1 MSITASWLILAV
13 ILLRALFKNG
23 PKYLRCLM
31 WAMVGIRLLCP
42 FSFESVLSLIP
53 SAETVPQEILYSVEP
68 EIHSGIS
75 SFNNVVNPV
84 ITQVFTPDP
93 TNSINPLQTI
103 TSVASIIWILGMA
116 AMLIYAFVGYRRIHI
131 KVREAIELKDNIW
144 ICDCISTP
152 FILGVFRPR
161 IFLPSTINESDIEY
175 IIAHEKAH
183 LKRRDHWWKPLGFV
197 LLSLYWFNPLVWLAY
212 ILLCRDIEFACDE
225 KVLKEKGLEIKKPY
239 SNALI
244 NCSLPCRIATAY
256 PLAFSEDGVK
266 GRVKA
271 VLNYKKP
278 RLWVVIAAIVCCA
291 AVSAC
296 LLTNPPRETTEP
308 SLDPYPE
315 AEHIEDGEY
324 DEHYYYRMEADD
336 KFLPFSPFYT
346 VSIHLNTKKQI
357 FRINWPP
364 YSSYIGFGNYE
375 YRENGDVLVLKTDDG
390 LNTYT
395 FKVSG
400 DDLIYDERNSNG
412 STWDAFK
419 DGSVFSE
426 QTFTQAT
433 FDAYGSIDADID
445 GDGVIEHCSMGFG
458 PTSGLFTFTFSAS
471 ANGEG
476 KYFNIFHPDEWY
488 ELSFIENN
496 GNVQVCAE
504 SQGVPIHYFDISV
517 KDGNVVLTED
527 GRPLPYWGAE

>member
-1 MSITASWLILAV
+1 METLFLKLLNMSITASWLILAV

-278 RLWVVIAAIVCCA
+278 RLWVVIA
-291 AVSAC
+291 
-296 LLTNPPRETTEP
+296 
-308 SLDPYPE
+308 
-315 AEHIEDGEY
+315 
-324 DEHYYYRMEADD
+324 
-336 KFLPFSPFYT
+336 
-346 VSIHLNTKKQI
+346 
-357 FRINWPP
+357 
-364 YSSYIGFGNYE
+364 
-375 YRENGDVLVLKTDDG
+375 
-390 LNTYT
+390 
-395 FKVSG
+395 
-400 DDLIYDERNSNG
+400 
-412 STWDAFK
+412 
-419 DGSVFSE
+419 
-426 QTFTQAT
+426 
-433 FDAYGSIDADID
+433 
-445 GDGVIEHCSMGFG
+445 
-458 PTSGLFTFTFSAS
+458 
-471 ANGEG
+471 
-476 KYFNIFHPDEWY
+476 
-488 ELSFIENN
+488 
-496 GNVQVCAE
+496 
-504 SQGVPIHYFDISV
+504 
-517 KDGNVVLTED
+517 
-527 GRPLPYWGAE
+527 